1 MQNIVVDW
9 FNLWS
14 QLLTFLSPYPVLCDF
29 ISSSF
34 QEVEF
39 WLFFFSYHPLNL
51 SWVYYLIRLTEI
63 SRSEG
68 VPLLSTGFKDFVSPL
83 DFCLIHETKFVLAH
97 RKMRE
102 YREESWSPNRQT
114 PEGELILADTEVN
127 PAKISRAWP
136 TSGELPSQLIG

>member
-1 MQNIVVDW
+1 MVPVTDLPVSIPCA
-9 FNLWS
+9 LW
-14 QLLTFLSPYPVLCDF
+14 LHKFLFSRGGVLV
-29 ISSSF
+29 I
-34 QEVEF
+34 
-39 WLFFFSYHPLNL
+39 FFSYHPLNL

-97 RKMRE
+97 RRMRE